1 MAIDPMFKL
10 EHGSDDTVK
19 GQKAK
24 ANLSIIESMRQDK
37 KDDYLLNKLARHKFR
52 VGIKWKWNIK
62 DKPWYMKNMC
72 FYEFMLKSW
81 VGTCELIRIISCILN
96 VLKHKSLMLV

>member
-24 ANLSIIESMRQDK
+24 ANLSIIESMRQDR

-52 VGIKWKWNIK
+52 VGIK
-62 DKPWYMKNMC
+62 
-72 FYEFMLKSW
+72 
-81 VGTCELIRIISCILN
+81 
-96 VLKHKSLMLV
+96 

>member
-1 MAIDPMFKL
+1 MCTVLYLFFFVDKNLIKKMAIDPMFKL

-52 VGIKWKWNIK
+52 VGCK
-62 DKPWYMKNMC
+62 MKVK
-72 FYEFMLKSW
+72 YKRQTVIHE
-81 VGTCELIRIISCILN
+81 EY
-96 VLKHKSLMLV
+96 VLL